1 MRDDSGREKEP
12 TLLERPHSRRSFLK
26 SVGVA
31 GAAAAVLPATALSQE
46 GGGDAKKPP
55 AGPAGVR
62 VIGRGATEFT
72 LSINGVDTK
81 INAEPR
87 STLLEVLRDDL
98 GMTGAKEVCDRGACG
113 ACSVLVDGKA
123 VNSCMMLAIEGTGH
137 RIETIEGIAD
147 DPANAALIDSFCT
160 HDGAQCGFCIPGFV
174 VRSKALLAENPSPT
188 MDEIKSGLSGN
199 LCRCGTYQ
207 KIFESVQG
215 AAKGGAK

>member
-1 MRDDSGREKEP
+1 MRDDSGREPEDS
-12 TLLERPHSRRSFLK
+12 LLHRPQSRRSFLK

-31 GAAAAVLPATALSQE
+31 GAAAAVLPTSALAQD
-46 GGGDAKKPP
+46 GGAKSAKPS
-55 AGPAGVR
+55 GPAGLR
-62 VIGRGATEFT
+62 VVGRGASEFT

-81 INAEPR
+81 VKAEPR
-87 STLLEVLRDDL
+87 ATLLDVLRDDL
-98 GMTGAKEVCDRGACG
+98 GMTGSKEVCDRGACG

-123 VNSCMMLAIEGTGH
+123 VNACMMLAIEGTGH
-137 RIETIEGIAD
+137 RIETIEGIAA
-147 DPANAALIDSFCT
+147 DPANAALIDSFCE

-174 VRSKALLAENPSPT
+174 VRSKALLAENPNPT

>member
-12 TLLERPHSRRSFLK
+12 SFLERPQSRRSFLK

-31 GAAAAVLPATALSQE
+31 GAAAAVLPAVALAQE
-46 GGGDAKKPP
+46 GGSDEKKKP
-55 AGPAGVR
+55 AGPAGIR
-62 VIGRGATEFT
+62 VIGRSATEFT
-72 LSINGVDTK
+72 LTINGVDTK
-81 INAEPR
+81 VKAEPR
-87 STLLEVLRDDL
+87 ATLLEVLRDDL
-98 GMTGAKEVCDRGACG
+98 GMTGSKEVCDRGACG

-137 RIETIEGIAD
+137 RIETIEGIAA
-147 DPANAALIDSFCT
+147 DPANAKLIDSFCE

-174 VRSKALLAENPSPT
+174 VRSKALLAENPNPT

-207 KIFESVQG
+207 KIFESVKG
-215 AAKGGAK
+215 AAK